1 MQSSLDDFLARPIP
15 VEGWAHERDERD
27 GVGWIYR
34 TNAEAVVH
42 DLNRMPSGMGIWP
55 RIMKHSSRSGRMED
69 GWDLDHWQCRGCGA
83 ITKQIRVDGT
93 VRDYLRPTCPRYVD
107 GKSVP
112 GTGDYLPLSA
122 ARIECDQ
129 LILETE
135 DGRLWSEIIVPD
147 SECRN
152 GDVHLYDPENDP
164 EHFLIA
170 CLHAGIT
177 GKELLEIAD
186 MPYRFEVTSPLRPEM
201 NTVMRLSGEI
211 GIVPRMS
218 QDVHHITEFI
228 DIYPVDKTCARCL
241 KHRKDGGCQSGI
253 DRKDWID
260 CDEAFYWNGKPFPK
274 RARKTAISGCCDEEG
289 CET

>member
-15 VEGWAHERDERD
+15 VEGWAHERD
-27 GVGWIYR
+27 GMGWIYR
-34 TNAEAVVH
+34 SNAEAVVH

-55 RIMKHSSRSGRMED
+55 RIMPHSTRGGHRDD

-93 VRDYLRPTCPRYVD
+93 VRDFLRPIRPEYVD
-107 GKSVP
+107 GKPVP
-112 GTGDYLPLSA
+112 ETRIWHPLSSA
-122 ARIECDQ
+122 HIDGDE

-152 GDVHLYDPENDP
+152 GDTHLYDPETDP

-170 CLHAGIT
+170 CLHAGII

-186 MPYRFEVTSPLRPEM
+186 LRVGSTS
-201 NTVMRLSGEI
+201 S
-211 GIVPRMS
+211 PRS
-218 QDVHHITEFI
+218 SPPWT
-228 DIYPVDKTCARCL
+228 P
-241 KHRKDGGCQSGI
+241 
-253 DRKDWID
+253 
-260 CDEAFYWNGKPFPK
+260 
-274 RARKTAISGCCDEEG
+274 
-289 CET
+289 